1 MGDIVA
7 GIVCTTKFCKSADK
21 AFKSYIDYIDRDNA
35 TKKDNLDKFNLFND
49 YLDYV
54 GDTKKLGSLF
64 TKDKSQ
70 LNDEEKQILKDGF
83 MKAQSNGSL
92 MWQTVISF
100 DNRYLIKNGLY
111 DAENKTLNEGRL
123 KAAATKAIVKMLEKE
138 GLENA
143 LWAASFHYNTDNIHI
158 HVATV
163 EPIPLRK
170 KSLYRQYEMT
180 SEGKY
185 KKIKDEKEKKLTEEI
200 LKK

>member
-70 LNDEEKQILKDGF
+70 LNEEEKQILKDGF

-100 DNRYLIKNGLY
+100 DNR
-111 DAENKTLNEGRL
+111 
-123 KAAATKAIVKMLEKE
+123 
-138 GLENA
+138 
-143 LWAASFHYNTDNIHI
+143 
-158 HVATV
+158 
-163 EPIPLRK
+163 
-170 KSLYRQYEMT
+170 
-180 SEGKY
+180 
-185 KKIKDEKEKKLTEEI
+185 
-200 LKK
+200 